1 MRIWT
6 MSLTCL
12 NCFWNGSK
20 NKTKSLG
27 LVQKGLGIKLV
38 SYCQNISENIM
49 NNQSILDTMTTTKSI
64 SNMDQMD

>member
-1 MRIWT
+1 MG
-6 MSLTCL
+6 L
-12 NCFWNGSK
+12 
-20 NKTKSLG
+20 KTKQNHYLG